1 MPKLERILETVLY
14 VKDLERAAAF
24 YEEFME
30 LPVLFT
36 DQRMRAFDVG
46 GNGTLLLFITGQSLR
61 PVETPM
67 GTIPPHDGDGPA
79 HIAFSITKTELPA
92 WEKHLDKGGIP
103 VESRMEWPRGGIS
116 IYFRDPDE
124 HLLELAT
131 PGLWKGY

>member
-14 VKDLERAAAF
+14 VKDLERAADF

-30 LPVLFT
+30 LPVLFA

-46 GNGTLLLFITGQSLR
+46 GNGTLLLFVTGQSLR

-79 HIAFSITKTELPA
+79 HIAFSVTEKELPL
-92 WEKHLDKGGIP
+92 WEKHLATSGINI
-103 VESRMEWPRGGIS
+103 ESRMEWPRGGTS
-116 IYFRDPDE
+116 IYFRDPDG

>member
-1 MPKLERILETVLY
+1 
-14 VKDLERAAAF
+14 
-24 YEEFME
+24 ME

-79 HIAFSITKTELPA
+79 HIAFSITKNRTRSLGEASRQGRHFRREPDGMA
-92 WEKHLDKGGIP
+92 ARRRQHLFP
-103 VESRMEWPRGGIS
+103 
-116 IYFRDPDE
+116 
-124 HLLELAT
+124 
-131 PGLWKGY
+131 